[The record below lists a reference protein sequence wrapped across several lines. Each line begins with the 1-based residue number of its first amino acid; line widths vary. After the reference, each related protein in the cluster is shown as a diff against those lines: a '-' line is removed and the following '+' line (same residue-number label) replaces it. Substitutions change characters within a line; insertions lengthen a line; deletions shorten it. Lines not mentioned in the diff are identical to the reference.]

1 MTMFRKP
8 TLPAVV
14 TLALVTA
21 APFAGAQQPA
31 TPAADK
37 WHSVVKTETQE
48 AFVNTSSIVVVG
60 AQFEARVKQNF
71 TQPQPSPKKDKTF
84 LSSRTTFRFDCP
96 QRRLAMK
103 EVRTYAGSDM
113 QGDAVSKATSKDKY
127 LQWVDAAPGTVY
139 GKVLDY
145 VCLSGPAG

>member
-8 TLPAVV
+8 TLTAVV
-14 TLALVTA
+14 TLILVTSG
-21 APFAGAQQPA
+21 PFSAAQQPA
-31 TPAADK
+31 PPVLDK

-48 AFVNTSSIVVVG
+48 AFVNASSIVVVG
-60 AQFEARVKQNF
+60 PQIEARVRQNF
-71 TQPQPSPKKDKTF
+71 VQPQPSTKKDKTF

-127 LQWVDAAPGTVY
+127 LQWADAAPDTVY

-145 VCLSGPAG
+145 VCLSGPTG